1 MRSSCTLINYVA
13 VHLLFM
19 CSDPILK
26 CQEPFVRFD
35 PTCTLFKSAIFL
47 RVNMRY
53 NRICVPKN
61 CL

>member
-47 RVNMRY
+47 RVNDVLARLDTAFSI
-53 NRICVPKN
+53 R
-61 CL
+61 